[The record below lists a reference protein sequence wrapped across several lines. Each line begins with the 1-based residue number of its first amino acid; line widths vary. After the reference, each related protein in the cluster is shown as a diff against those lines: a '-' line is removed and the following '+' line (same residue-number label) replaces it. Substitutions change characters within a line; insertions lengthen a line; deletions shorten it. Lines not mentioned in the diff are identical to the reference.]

1 MLLKNKYAFF
11 CFFYVC
17 RPEHIESAMVL
28 YRATGDPFLLEVG
41 EDALRS
47 LQYSAR
53 TECGYATIKNV
64 KDHRKEDRMESFFLA
79 ETLKYL
85 YLLFDPDNF
94 LHNDGREGTIINT
107 PHGECIIESGGYIFN
122 TEAHPMDPGAIRCC
136 HEVSHEYPL
145 EGFDPKVVIGEKF
158 VERPRNKKVEKPKP
172 IKPPPVVDHLE
183 ITIEELQQF
192 LENAK
197 KLSELEQKAV
207 NNNTQNVSNDD
218 SIILAVEAQ
227 RNEKDSVQAPN
238 VQNKNGEDALPE
250 VLKKRL
256 EKMKEQ
262 LKKVSELSA
271 ETKEQ
276 EKFLYTNTNEKT
288 ENSVKVDESDVEI
301 VKLPKSS
308 ARDADDQSTTQGKVS
323 NDSPEINT
331 QATQGTTANEFNNK
345 NSDNYTIIYKEN
357 LSNGGVVMDEKTMMN
372 NLMNDS
378 ITNNSVFQEF
388 VQTIIKVTGRSN
400 SFDPQTFL
408 EHIRTNGVYRNES
421 WSKEYRLLRCKAQ
434 PFLQRLSVLGQ
445 FFY

>member
-1 MLLKNKYAFF
+1 
-11 CFFYVC
+11 
-17 RPEHIESAMVL
+17 MVL

-94 LHNDGREGTIINT
+94 LHNDGREGTVIHT
-107 PHGECIIESGGYIFN
+107 PNGECIIESGGYIFN
-122 TEAHPMDPGAIRCC
+122 TEAHPMDPGNSRTFSTLKMVTNVGIILGALRCC

-145 EGFDPKVVIGEKF
+145 EGYDPNVVIGERF
-158 VERPRNKKVEKPKP
+158 VERPLKKKVEKPKTVQP
-172 IKPPPVVDHLE
+172 QPVVDHLE

-197 KLSELEQKAV
+197 KLSELEQKTA
-207 NNNTQNVSNDD
+207 NSTLNVTNDD

-227 RNEKDSVQAPN
+227 RKNNDGVKAPN
-238 VQNKNGEDALPE
+238 VKNKNGEDVLPE
-250 VLKKRL
+250 VLKQRL

-262 LKKVSELSA
+262 LRKLESSKEA
-271 ETKEQ
+271 E
-276 EKFLYTNTNEKT
+276 EKHNLNINNIKKT
-288 ENSVKVDESDVEI
+288 ENNVEVADSDVPPVEI
-301 VKLPKSS
+301 VKLPS
-308 ARDADDQSTTQGKVS
+308 ARDADDQSATQGKLA
-323 NDSPEINT
+323 NDSPEID
-331 QATQGTTANEFNNK
+331 TQGITANEFI
-345 NSDNYTIIYKEN
+345 NSDNYTIIYKNN
-357 LSNGGVVMDEKTMMN
+357 LSNGADSNIMDEKTTNMMN
-372 NLMNDS
+372 NLINATGVDES

-400 SFDPQTFL
+400 TFDPQSFL
-408 EHIRTNGVYRNES
+408 EHIRSNGVYRNES
-421 WSKEYRLLRCKAQ
+421 WSKEYQLLRCKAQ